1 LVYFAPNNFFAKNK
15 PMGAWVTLHVFDPE
29 KFQKE
34 LVPLLKG
41 QKGSLEANYQRYL
54 LTCLRHESKLE
65 IGQIIEISRQFDDT
79 MSHFSGYAG
88 KTNSEEFWEF
98 FDWHYE
104 YARFFTVMIFTH
116 CADLYPY
123 FRTGKVGMVGRMS
136 YKKAPSL
143 AENVLWRLYDY
154 KHFSP
159 HGMGITGWLT
169 QEEME
174 FLLLDL
180 DNIYGDDNFEM
191 RDEFEAFVKKLA
203 AQKLSILQTIDV
215 HHTDLAKIL
224 PCTHISNLPWKDQ
237 TWEYLCYE

>member
-1 LVYFAPNNFFAKNK
+1 
-15 PMGAWVTLHVFDPE
+15 MGAWVTLHVFDSE

-34 LVPLLKG
+34 LVPRLKG
-41 QKGSLEANYQRYL
+41 QKGDLEADYL
-54 LTCLRHESKLE
+54 CYLKTCVGHKSNLNIE
-65 IGQIIEISRQFDDT
+65 QIITVSRQFDDT
-79 MSHFSGYAG
+79 LSHFSGYSG
-88 KTNSEEFWEF
+88 KTNSEDFWDF

-123 FRTGKVGMVGRMS
+123 FRTGKIGMAGRMN
-136 YKKAPSL
+136 YKKASSL
-143 AENVLWRLYDY
+143 AEDILWRLYDY
-154 KHFSP
+154 RHFSP

-174 FLLLDL
+174 LLLLDF
-180 DNIYGDDNFEM
+180 DNIYDEDEFEM

-215 HHTDLAKIL
+215 SQTELAKIL
-224 PCTHISNLPWKDQ
+224 PKTQVSNLHWKDQ
-237 TWEYLCYE
+237 PWEYLCYE